1 VWSPYQL
8 PLELHDDPLVQA
20 NGYLRPVESDQG
32 TFSVVGSPV
41 QFDNTP
47 PELQRAP
54 QHGEHT
60 ETLLLE
66 LGYDWDDII
75 RLKDAGAIL

>member
-1 VWSPYQL
+1 
-8 PLELHDDPLVQA
+8 
-20 NGYLRPVESDQG
+20 VESDQG
-32 TFSVVGSPV
+32 TFSVVGNPV